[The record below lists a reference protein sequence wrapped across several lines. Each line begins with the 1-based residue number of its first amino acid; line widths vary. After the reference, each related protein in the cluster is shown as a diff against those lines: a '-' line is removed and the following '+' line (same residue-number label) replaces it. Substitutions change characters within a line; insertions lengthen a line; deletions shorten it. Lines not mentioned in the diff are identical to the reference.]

1 MKEQLQK
8 KKISSKDW
16 TYIGK
21 CNYAAKWCRSFCSYT
36 LIKQDETTFIRDQ
49 KLGIFMYAL
58 LFIPVHFIQFFEC
71 LWDGGLREF
80 TILGR
85 ALGNDHIYKN
95 ETAFARAEQIWNGE
109 KPYKE
114 KEETSSENNC

>member
-1 MKEQLQK
+1 MQK
-8 KKISSKDW
+8 KRISSKDW

-21 CNYAAKWCRSFCSYT
+21 LNYAAKWCRHLCSYT
-36 LIKQDETTFIRDQ
+36 LIKQDDTIFIRDQ
-49 KLGIFMYAL
+49 KLGLFMYVL
-58 LFIPVHFIQFFEC
+58 LFIPIHFLQFCEC

-85 ALGNDHIYKN
+85 ALGRDHIYKS
-95 ETAFARAEQIWNGE
+95 EAAFTRAEQIWNGE

-114 KEETSSENNC
+114 KS

>member
-1 MKEQLQK
+1 MQISK

-21 CNYAAKWCRSFCSYT
+21 CNYAAKWCRPFCSYT
-36 LIKQDETTFIRDQ
+36 LVKKDDTTFIRYQ
-49 KLGIFMYAL
+49 SLNLLSYL
-58 LFIPVHFIQFFEC
+58 LFFIPIHFIQFLVC

-85 ALGNDHIYKN
+85 ALGHDYIQKYQ
-95 ETAFARAEQIWNGE
+95 TAFARAEQIWNGE
-109 KPYKE
+109 KPYK
-114 KEETSSENNC
+114 KELKERQ